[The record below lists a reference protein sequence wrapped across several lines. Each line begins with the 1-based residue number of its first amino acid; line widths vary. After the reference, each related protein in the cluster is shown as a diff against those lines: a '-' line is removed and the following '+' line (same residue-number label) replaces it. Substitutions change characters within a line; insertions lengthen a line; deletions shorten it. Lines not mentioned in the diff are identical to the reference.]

1 MAAYG
6 KPQPPLNDAYYGPP
20 IPPPPA
26 AAYYGAAAPPPAP
39 RRSGAHRLFC
49 CLFRVLAV
57 AVIALGTAVLV
68 LWLIYRPSGVK
79 AYADTAALSRFD
91 LTNGGGG
98 HGGSLLVY
106 NLTVGMRVRN
116 PNRFGINFR
125 SAEAQASYDGDRFG
139 YAPLQPF
146 YVGRKSDAKFDVTLS
161 GSAAID
167 DGDVERTYR
176 RETAQGF
183 YEVKVRVYA
192 RQEFKV
198 RGFRLNNKSKFTCT
212 LNLPAP
218 SSGNGNASSTPTM
231 VFTRRQLGLKCDVD
245 Y

>member
-6 KPQPPLNDAYYGPP
+6 KPQPQPQPPLNDAYYGPP

-91 LTNGGGG
+91 LTNGG
-98 HGGSLLVY
+98 SLLVY

-146 YVGRKSDAKFDVTLS
+146 YVGRKSDARFDVTLS

-167 DGDVERTYR
+167 DRDVERTYR
-176 RETAQGF
+176 RETAQGS

-192 RQEFKV
+192 RQGFKV

-218 SSGNGNASSTPTM
+218 SSGNGTASGTPTM
-231 VFTRRQLGLKCDVD
+231 VLTRKQPNCDVD

>member
-1 MAAYG
+1 MLAAYG

-91 LTNGGGG
+91 LTNGG
-98 HGGSLLVY
+98 SLLVY

-125 SAEAQASYDGDRFG
+125 SVDAQASYDGDRFG

-146 YVGRKSDAKFDVTLS
+146 YVGRKSDARFDVTLS

-167 DGDVERTYR
+167 DRDVERTYR
-176 RETAQGF
+176 RETAQGS

-192 RQEFKV
+192 RQGFKV

-218 SSGNGNASSTPTM
+218 SSGNGTASGTPTT
-231 VFTRRQLGLKCDVD
+231 VFTRKQPKCDVD